1 MQEYVQYKDNPM
13 YDAEKRLNMAY
24 LLLTNPHMIEV
35 IQKSGGH
42 FLHGTNAN
50 ALPSILKYGINSVN
64 RSRENNID
72 VTTGE
77 ESFRF
82 NRKIGFVSLTDCLDV
97 ALRYASI
104 LPRECS
110 RTNTL
115 LNFGVLI
122 GTSLED
128 MKDINV
134 SSIDSGISEVGVGG
148 NLPINHI
155 KFLAVP
161 NDKVEFV
168 KKMAEQTNIEVIP
181 MDMQDTYFIKTFR
194 EKLELLENGKENAT
208 PTEVSYPTYSKE
220 DVKPLVKS
228 RRVSKIKEI
237 FEALKAKIFMSIKQT
252 DDKSIS
258 ERG

>member
-1 MQEYVQYKDNPM
+1 
-13 YDAEKRLNMAY
+13 
-24 LLLTNPHMIEV
+24 
-35 IQKSGGH
+35 
-42 FLHGTNAN
+42 
-50 ALPSILKYGINSVN
+50 
-64 RSRENNID
+64 
-72 VTTGE
+72 
-77 ESFRF
+77 
-82 NRKIGFVSLTDCLDV
+82 
-97 ALRYASI
+97 
-104 LPRECS
+104 
-110 RTNTL
+110 
-115 LNFGVLI
+115 
-122 GTSLED
+122 